1 MELETERLL
10 TFDIKRIKEKRVDAE
25 IVNDKEILKQ
35 HL

>member
-1 MELETERLL
+1 MELETERHL
-10 TFDIKRIKEKRVDAE
+10 TFDIKRIKEKRVDTE